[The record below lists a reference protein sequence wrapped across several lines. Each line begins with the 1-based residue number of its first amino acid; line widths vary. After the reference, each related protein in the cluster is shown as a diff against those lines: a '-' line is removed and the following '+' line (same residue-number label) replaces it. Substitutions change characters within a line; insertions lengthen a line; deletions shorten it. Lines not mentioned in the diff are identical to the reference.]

1 MRLMVHTLKD
11 CYIFE
16 EVEEINVIDETGLE
30 AVQDP
35 GINGWTIRERVKA
48 KNKEEQEN
56 E

>member
-1 MRLMVHTLKD
+1 MRLMVHTSKD

-16 EVEEINVIDETGLE
+16 EVEEIDVIDESGIVAT
-30 AVQDP
+30 QDP

-48 KNKEEQEN
+48 KDKEEQEN